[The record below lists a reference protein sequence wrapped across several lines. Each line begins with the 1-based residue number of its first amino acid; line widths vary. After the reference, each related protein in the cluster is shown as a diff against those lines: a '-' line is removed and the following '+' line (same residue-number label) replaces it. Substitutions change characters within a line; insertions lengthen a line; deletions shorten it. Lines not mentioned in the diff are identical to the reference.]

1 MATLKGDI
9 RKFIENLP
17 AGMLSHHDKIVLPLA
32 YIITRY
38 EEDYAKVEQMIEHIL
53 RNVQHRPHQPNE
65 LRNAINGAYHRHNN
79 PDLPKN
85 PIKVA
90 QPDPALKENNLGYA
104 GLFEKF
110 TLRSDPIPMNAED
123 ALKGLFHLDESI
135 FVQRVVAERSAPMTI
150 AQAIAMP
157 DLSDYQFTTYNTFP
171 ADAPN
176 RSEAQVYGRKY
187 LLHET
192 DDPSLSFEQQ
202 LGLIKRLETEAEL
215 KMIVNSGGKS
225 LHAWFKWTPG
235 NKASFLELSQK
246 LGGDPRFK
254 LMNQLCRLPWGTRR
268 KECEPFPAKQEVIF
282 WKQ

>member
-9 RKFIENLP
+9 RRCLENLP
-17 AGMLSHHDKIVLPLA
+17 SGLLSHHDILLRLSLVV
-32 YIITRY
+32 TRY
-38 EEDYAKVEQMIEHIL
+38 TKDPAEAERALLALLDKVS
-53 RNVQHRPHQPNE
+53 HRPNQPAE

-90 QPDPALKENNLGYA
+90 QPDPALKENNLGHA
-104 GLFEKF
+104 GLFEKY
-110 TLRSDPIPMNAED
+110 TLQSDPIPMNAGE
-123 ALKGLFHLDESI
+123 AVSKLFDPSEYI
-135 FVQRVVAERSAPMTI
+135 FIQRQVAEKGRLLPVTDWI
-150 AQAIAMP
+150 AQP
-157 DLSDYQFTTYNTFP
+157 DLSQYQFITYNTFP

-176 RSEAQVYGRKY
+176 RSEAQVLGRKY

-202 LGLIKRLETEAEL
+202 LGLIKRLENEAEL

-235 NKASFLELSQK
+235 NKKAFLELSQK

-268 KECEPFPAKQEVIF
+268 KEANLPAAQPIIY
-282 WKQ
+282 WKD

>member
-9 RKFIENLP
+9 RRCLENLP
-17 AGMLSHHDKIVLPLA
+17 SGLLSHHDILLRLSLVV
-32 YIITRY
+32 TRY
-38 EEDYAKVEQMIEHIL
+38 TKDPAEAEKALLALLEKVS
-53 RNVQHRPHQPNE
+53 HRPNQPAE
-65 LRNAINGAYHRHNN
+65 LRNAIKGAYHRHNN

-104 GLFEKF
+104 GLFEKY
-110 TLRSDPIPMNAED
+110 TLQSDPIPMNAGE
-123 ALKGLFHLDESI
+123 AVSKLFDPSEHI
-135 FVQRVVAERSAPMTI
+135 FIQRQVAEKGRLLPVTDWI
-150 AQAIAMP
+150 AQP
-157 DLSDYQFTTYNTFP
+157 DLSQYQFITYNTFP

-176 RSEAQVYGRKY
+176 RSEAQVLGRKY

-202 LGLIKRLETEAEL
+202 LGLIKRLENEAEL

-235 NKASFLELSQK
+235 NKKAFLELSQK

-268 KECEPFPAKQEVIF
+268 KEASLPAAQPIIY
-282 WKQ
+282 WKD

>member
-1 MATLKGDI
+1 
-9 RKFIENLP
+9 
-17 AGMLSHHDKIVLPLA
+17 
-32 YIITRY
+32 
-38 EEDYAKVEQMIEHIL
+38 
-53 RNVQHRPHQPNE
+53 
-65 LRNAINGAYHRHNN
+65 
-79 PDLPKN
+79 
-85 PIKVA
+85 
-90 QPDPALKENNLGYA
+90 
-104 GLFEKF
+104 
-110 TLRSDPIPMNAED
+110 MNAED
-123 ALKGLFHLDESI
+123 ALQGLFHLDESI
-135 FVQRVVAERSAPMTI
+135 FVQRVVAERSVPMTI

-157 DLSDYQFTTYNTFP
+157 DLADYQFTTYNTFP

-176 RSEAQVYGRKY
+176 RSEAQVFGRKY

-225 LHAWFKWTPG
+225 LHAWFHWSPG

-268 KECEPFPAKQEVIF
+268 KEANLPTAQPIIY
-282 WKQ
+282 WKD

>member
-9 RKFIENLP
+9 RRCLENLP
-17 AGMLSHHDKIVLPLA
+17 SGLLSHHDILLRLSLVV
-32 YIITRY
+32 TRY
-38 EEDYAKVEQMIEHIL
+38 TKDPAEAEKALLALLEKVS
-53 RNVQHRPHQPNE
+53 HRPNQPAE
-65 LRNAINGAYHRHNN
+65 LRNAIKGAYHRHNN

-90 QPDPALKENNLGYA
+90 QPDPALKENNLGHA
-104 GLFEKF
+104 GLFEKY
-110 TLRSDPIPMNAED
+110 TLQSDPIPMNAGE
-123 ALKGLFHLDESI
+123 AVSKLFDPSEHI
-135 FVQRVVAERSAPMTI
+135 FIQRQVAEKGRLLPVTDWI
-150 AQAIAMP
+150 AQP
-157 DLSDYQFTTYNTFP
+157 DLSQYQFITYNTFP

-176 RSEAQVYGRKY
+176 RSEAQVLGRKY

-202 LGLIKRLETEAEL
+202 LGLIKRLENEAEL

-235 NKASFLELSQK
+235 NKKAFLELSQK

-268 KECEPFPAKQEVIF
+268 KEASLPAAQPIIY
-282 WKQ
+282 WKD

>member
-1 MATLKGDI
+1 
-9 RKFIENLP
+9 
-17 AGMLSHHDKIVLPLA
+17 LSLVV
-32 YIITRY
+32 TRY
-38 EEDYAKVEQMIEHIL
+38 TKDPAEAEKALLALLEKVS
-53 RNVQHRPHQPNE
+53 HRPNQPAE
-65 LRNAINGAYHRHNN
+65 LRNAIKGAYHRHNN

-104 GLFEKF
+104 GLFEKY
-110 TLRSDPIPMNAED
+110 TLRSDPIPMNAGE
-123 ALKGLFHLDESI
+123 AVSKLFDPSEYI
-135 FVQRVVAERSAPMTI
+135 FIQRQVAEKGRLLPVTDWI
-150 AQAIAMP
+150 AQP
-157 DLSDYQFTTYNTFP
+157 DLSQYQFITYNTFP

-176 RSEAQVYGRKY
+176 RSEAQVLGRKY

-202 LGLIKRLETEAEL
+202 LGLIKRLENEAEL

-235 NKASFLELSQK
+235 NKKAFLELSQK

-268 KECEPFPAKQEVIF
+268 KEANLPAAQPIIY
-282 WKQ
+282 WKD

>member
-9 RKFIENLP
+9 RRCLENLP
-17 AGMLSHHDKIVLPLA
+17 SGLLSHHDILLRLSLVV
-32 YIITRY
+32 TRY
-38 EEDYAKVEQMIEHIL
+38 TKDPAEAERALLALLDKVS
-53 RNVQHRPHQPNE
+53 HRPNQPAE

-90 QPDPALKENNLGYA
+90 QPDPALKENNLGHA
-104 GLFEKF
+104 GLFEKY
-110 TLRSDPIPMNAED
+110 TLRSDPIPMNAGE
-123 ALKGLFHLDESI
+123 AVSKLFDPSEYI
-135 FVQRVVAERSAPMTI
+135 FIQRQVAEKGRLLPVSDWI
-150 AQAIAMP
+150 AQP
-157 DLSDYQFTTYNTFP
+157 DLSQYQFITYNTFP
-171 ADAPN
+171 AHAPN
-176 RSEAQVYGRKY
+176 RSEAQVLGRKY

-202 LGLIKRLETEAEL
+202 LGLIKRLENEAEL

-235 NKASFLELSQK
+235 NKKAFLELSQK

-268 KECEPFPAKQEVIF
+268 KEANLPAAQPIIY
-282 WKQ
+282 WKD

>member
-1 MATLKGDI
+1 
-9 RKFIENLP
+9 
-17 AGMLSHHDKIVLPLA
+17 LSLVV
-32 YIITRY
+32 TRY
-38 EEDYAKVEQMIEHIL
+38 TKDPAEAEKALLALLEKVS
-53 RNVQHRPHQPNE
+53 HRPNQPAE
-65 LRNAINGAYHRHNN
+65 LRNAIKGAYHRHNN

-104 GLFEKF
+104 GLFEKY
-110 TLRSDPIPMNAED
+110 TLQSDPIPMNAGE
-123 ALKGLFHLDESI
+123 AVRKLFDPSEHI
-135 FVQRVVAERSAPMTI
+135 FIQRQVAEKGRLLPVTDWI
-150 AQAIAMP
+150 AQP
-157 DLSDYQFTTYNTFP
+157 DLSQYQFITYNTFP

-176 RSEAQVYGRKY
+176 RSEAQVLGRKY

-202 LGLIKRLETEAEL
+202 LGLIKRLENEAEL

-235 NKASFLELSQK
+235 NKKAFLELSQK

-268 KECEPFPAKQEVIF
+268 KEANLPAAQPIIY
-282 WKQ
+282 WKD